1 MTEKTKIL
9 IVDDDILLSKMYQ
22 KKLSIEGFDVA
33 GAGDG
38 EEGLA
43 KAKEFKPNLIMLD
56 IMMPK
61 MDGFETL
68 KQLKAGDDT
77 KDIPVIFL
85 TNLASDEED
94 AKKGLALGAETYL
107 IKSKLGPAGVVE
119 KVKEI
124 INSSS

>member
-1 MTEKTKIL
+1 MMGNSTKIL
-9 IVDDDILLSKMYQ
+9 IVDDDTLLSKMYQ
-22 KKLSIEGFDVA
+22 KKLSIEGFDVSSA
-33 GAGDG
+33 GNG
-38 EEGLA
+38 EEGLG
-43 KAKEFKPNLIMLD
+43 KAKTEKPNLIMLD

-68 KQLKAGDDT
+68 KQLKANDDT

-94 AKKGLALGAETYL
+94 AKKGLELGAVTYL

-119 KVKEI
+119 KVKEVLTK
-124 INSSS
+124 